1 MDAAVTAGPVWDVVA
16 TVDEPAPLVLAFVA
30 HTLSLGPRCLHLYLD
45 RPNPAVQDAL
55 AGVAGVK
62 VTLCTDEYWLASARK
77 KRPPLH
83 VGRQKE
89 NARQVYE
96 STPAD
101 WIVSIDCDEFLSSG
115 ADLAADLAA
124 LGEGVTFMRIPVR
137 ERVLPAGMVQGRIFD
152 GVFRLPVPNF
162 GKNGPQIY
170 GDDVGFYRQGMTGH
184 AIGKSAFRV
193 GRGLQMCIHAPLNA
207 PQNSPEGAVGSRAFL
222 RHFDGITPLHYAL
235 KLLRRVREPQFK
247 APPRHGPARMAQ
259 MAVMADIARDPAMVA
274 QMVERVKRLTL
285 QQAAALRALG
295 VLDESGFDPSAALAG
310 LGWAVDLSVAAFDEE
325 LRARDAGV
333 LGETGLGV

>member
-1 MDAAVTAGPVWDVVA
+1 MARPIWDVVA

-55 AGVAGVK
+55 AGGAGVEGVK
-62 VTLCTDEYWLASARK
+62 VTLCTDEHWAASARK

-96 STPAD
+96 ATPAD
-101 WIVSIDCDEFLSSG
+101 WMVSIDCDEFLSSG
-115 ADLAADLAA
+115 ADLVADLAELA
-124 LGEGVTFMRIPVR
+124 EDVTFMRIPVR
-137 ERVLPAGMVQGRIFD
+137 ERVLPVGLAQGGVFD
-152 GVFRLPVPNF
+152 GVFRLPVPQY
-162 GKNGPQIY
+162 GQNGLKIY
-170 GDDVGFYRQGMTGH
+170 GDDAGFYRQGMTGH

-207 PQNSPEGAVGSRAFL
+207 PQNSPQGEVGSRAFL
-222 RHFDGITPLHYAL
+222 RHFDGLSMLHYAL
-235 KLLRRVREPQFK
+235 KLLRRAREPQFK

-259 MAVMADIARDPAMVA
+259 MAVMEEIARDPAMVA
-274 QMVERVKRLTL
+274 QMVERVKRLTSE
-285 QQAAALRALG
+285 QAAALRALG
-295 VLDESGFDPSAALAG
+295 VLDERGFDPSAALANM
-310 LGWAVDLSVAAFDEE
+310 GWAVDLSIAAFDAD
-325 LRARDAGV
+325 LRVRDAGLLEETE
-333 LGETGLGV
+333 LGM

>member
-1 MDAAVTAGPVWDVVA
+1 MGRPIWDVVA

-30 HTLSLGPRCLHLYLD
+30 HTLTLGPRCLHLYLD
-45 RPNPAVQDAL
+45 RPNLAVQAAL

-101 WIVSIDCDEFLSSG
+101 WMVSIDCDEFLSSG
-115 ADLAADLAA
+115 PDLEADLAA
-124 LGEGVTFMRIPVR
+124 LGEDVTFMRIPVR
-137 ERVLPAGMVQGRIFD
+137 ERVLPVRVAQVGIFD
-152 GVFRLPVPNF
+152 GVFRLPVPQYRQ
-162 GKNGPQIY
+162 NGPKIY
-170 GDDVGFYRQGMTGH
+170 GDDAGFYRLGMTGH

-207 PQNSPEGAVGSRAFL
+207 PQGVVGTRVFL
-222 RHFDGITPLHYAL
+222 RHFDGLTMLHYAL
-235 KLLRRVREPQFK
+235 KLLRRAREPQFK

-259 MAVMADIARDPAMVA
+259 MAVMADIAGDPALVGE
-274 QMVERVKRLTL
+274 MVERVKRLTFE
-285 QQAAALRALG
+285 QAAALRALG
-295 VLDESGFDPSAALAG
+295 VLDERGFDPSAALAG
-310 LGWAVDLSVAAFDEE
+310 LGLAADLSVAGFDAE
-325 LRARDAGV
+325 LRMRDAGL